1 MSEMENQTLT
11 SLNFSEIGDRPHV
24 TIREPITERTTRL
37 SDLYITQEGA
47 DLSGG
52 DDDEGNLTDSVAIGQ
67 LIEHCSHLTDRV
79 EQLETELSEFQ
90 ESSINREQVLRGYI
104 EGRFADM
111 ENRRQEALDEMDLE
125 VVKCLKRRDV
135 LWGEELKKLFKK
147 TSTPRLPLSLP
158 SLSSRKRS
166 APQQLSF
173 DVYVHIKWKE
183 DDFFGYQYLN
193 GINPIMIQKCKQIP
207 SNFPVTNCM
216 VSGFLDKSSSL
227 QKEMEKGN
235 IFLVDYQLLDD
246 IPANTIHGRKQY
258 IAAPLCLLYKDTHK
272 KLKPIAIQL
281 KQTADPENPIFLPND
296 KEEDWLLAKI
306 FVRSA
311 DFNLFGLVAHLLRTH
326 LLAEVF
332 CMATLR
338 HLASVHPLYKAFST
352 GGIGMYKVLQKAQ
365 DSMTYSSLCLPDDI
379 KARGV
384 EDIPCYYYRDD
395 GLKLWAVINRIFG
408 MFNKDTSMSPS
419 KPKPVSAMRPV

>member
-1 MSEMENQTLT
+1 MENQTLT

-173 DVYVHIKWKE
+173 DGGSAVYHRSRTEGSLSQAKLPIK
-183 DDFFGYQYLN
+183 
-193 GINPIMIQKCKQIP
+193 I
-207 SNFPVTNCM
+207 NFPEFGGEA
-216 VSGFLDKSSSL
+216 SSDAIDFLDKCDEFLALRPMTPSEILATMSSVL
-227 QKEMEKGN
+227 KGSAKSWWFAERKG
-235 IFLVDYQLLDD
+235 IQSWEQFKTAFRQAFLPSDFQTEVEDRLRSRVQLPETS
-246 IPANTIHGRKQY
+246 IYR
-258 IAAPLCLLYKDTHK
+258 HK
-272 KLKPIAIQL
+272 KSTNLSVAGSCKETGRR
-281 KQTADPENPIFLPND
+281 KTASN
-296 KEEDWLLAKI
+296 AKKNT
-306 FVRSA
+306 V
-311 DFNLFGLVAHLLRTH
+311 
-326 LLAEVF
+326 
-332 CMATLR
+332 
-338 HLASVHPLYKAFST
+338 
-352 GGIGMYKVLQKAQ
+352 
-365 DSMTYSSLCLPDDI
+365 
-379 KARGV
+379 
-384 EDIPCYYYRDD
+384 
-395 GLKLWAVINRIFG
+395 
-408 MFNKDTSMSPS
+408 
-419 KPKPVSAMRPV
+419 

>member
-173 DVYVHIKWKE
+173 D
-183 DDFFGYQYLN
+183 
-193 GINPIMIQKCKQIP
+193 GIPLGG
-207 SNFPVTNCM
+207 SE
-216 VSGFLDKSSSL
+216 SHFLDRPGRPPAHVTAIPGGSSPVPRRS
-227 QKEMEKGN
+227 GG
-235 IFLVDYQLLDD
+235 
-246 IPANTIHGRKQY
+246 THGHIY
-258 IAAPLCLLYKDTHK
+258 NFAAY
-272 KLKPIAIQL
+272 A
-281 KQTADPENPIFLPND
+281 
-296 KEEDWLLAKI
+296 
-306 FVRSA
+306 
-311 DFNLFGLVAHLLRTH
+311 
-326 LLAEVF
+326 
-332 CMATLR
+332 
-338 HLASVHPLYKAFST
+338 LASWRPQPAITLPSFFSRSEHLSAPSEAGQVLYPPSWAPRSGGVGGFSSFVSPIRTRDNSIPNSPRHPAAS
-352 GGIGMYKVLQKAQ
+352 Q
-365 DSMTYSSLCLPDDI
+365 SCLRMLP
-379 KARGV
+379 
-384 EDIPCYYYRDD
+384 E
-395 GLKLWAVINRIFG
+395 
-408 MFNKDTSMSPS
+408 
-419 KPKPVSAMRPV
+419 

>member
-173 DVYVHIKWKE
+173 DGGSAVYHRSRTEGSLSQAKLPIK
-183 DDFFGYQYLN
+183 
-193 GINPIMIQKCKQIP
+193 I
-207 SNFPVTNCM
+207 NFPEFGGEA
-216 VSGFLDKSSSL
+216 SSDAIDFLDKCDEFLALRPMTPSEILATMSSVL
-227 QKEMEKGN
+227 KGSAKSWCEL
-235 IFLVDYQLLDD
+235 FLK
-246 IPANTIHGRKQY
+246 NW
-258 IAAPLCLLYKDTHK
+258 LC
-272 KLKPIAIQL
+272 
-281 KQTADPENPIFLPND
+281 ES
-296 KEEDWLLAKI
+296 E
-306 FVRSA
+306 
-311 DFNLFGLVAHLLRTH
+311 
-326 LLAEVF
+326 
-332 CMATLR
+332 
-338 HLASVHPLYKAFST
+338 
-352 GGIGMYKVLQKAQ
+352 
-365 DSMTYSSLCLPDDI
+365 
-379 KARGV
+379 
-384 EDIPCYYYRDD
+384 
-395 GLKLWAVINRIFG
+395 
-408 MFNKDTSMSPS
+408 
-419 KPKPVSAMRPV
+419 